1 MITRRWCLTGNQ
13 IPKDSLSRGVP
24 TTTLRKKILETRA
37 GRAHFHGLIFRIS
50 CVFLCSL
57 FNNLVGCICSFF
69 LVLFKYQFLKIQIF
83 FCVFFFL
90 FDTAT
95 TSVVLFCWFPTI
107 LMVSAFCWVYHLHFD
122 GFPCTVIQIRSLFE
136 LVDTLHRITSLP
148 FT

>member
-1 MITRRWCLTGNQ
+1 MASYFGFRACSFAPCLT
-13 IPKDSLSRGVP
+13 
-24 TTTLRKKILETRA
+24 TLLVVSA
-37 GRAHFHGLIFRIS
+37 G
-50 CVFLCSL
+50 
-57 FNNLVGCICSFF
+57 FF